1 VSVGEGRSGDRASAP
16 GGSGGQGGQ
25 GGKGGW
31 SGLGRL
37 VALVGEGAF
46 DAELAALVWLLVEG
60 NVPCVVASPALSAS
74 VHVRAALIDLLEP
87 GTRIIRLAG
96 RDEEFAWMPEASELG
111 WRRNEGPRAGPPP
124 GAIDRVTAG
133 PTGTVMLADLDPGAD
148 DGLGDGPP
156 TWGEHARVAIRALS
170 IGYGMLA
177 IAPGLRLEDVLSSL
191 AASPV
196 AALDDELTQLGLV
209 LILAPP
215 ESGAI
220 RVTAA
225 HYLRPVSRDPEG
237 HIRRFGPAV
246 LAAWDPRMR
255 RFEHFA
261 WAITDELAGRLA
273 MGTADLEREQEH
285 RAELLRRLA
294 RESS

>member
-1 VSVGEGRSGDRASAP
+1 VSIGEGRPGDRESVP
-16 GGSGGQGGQ
+16 GDSGGR
-25 GGKGGW
+25 GGW

-37 VALVGEGAF
+37 VALVGAGAF

-60 NVPCVVASPALSAS
+60 NVPSVVASPSPSAS

-96 RDEEFAWMPEASELG
+96 HDEEFAWMPEASELG
-111 WRRNEGPRAGPPP
+111 WRRNEGLPAGPRPRATDGEN
-124 GAIDRVTAG
+124 AG
-133 PTGTVMLADLDPGAD
+133 LIRTVMLADLDPGAD
-148 DGLGDGPP
+148 GASSEGPP

-177 IAPGLRLEDVLSSL
+177 TAPGLRLEDVLSGL
-191 AASPV
+191 AAPPV
-196 AALDDELTQLGLV
+196 AAMDDELTQLGLV

-215 ESGAI
+215 ESGAV
-220 RVTAA
+220 RVSAA

-246 LAAWDPRMR
+246 LATWDPGMR

-261 WAITDELAGRLA
+261 WAITDELAGRLG
-273 MGTADLEREQEH
+273 MGTADLEREQVH
-285 RAELLRRLA
+285 RADLLRRLA
-294 RESS
+294 HEPT